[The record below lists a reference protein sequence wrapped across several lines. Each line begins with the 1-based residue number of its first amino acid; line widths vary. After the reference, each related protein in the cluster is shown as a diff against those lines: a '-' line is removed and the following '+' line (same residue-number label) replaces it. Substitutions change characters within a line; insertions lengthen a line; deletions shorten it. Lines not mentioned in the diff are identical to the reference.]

1 MIDHATPADRLGTSI
16 ESKRTAAIA
25 YLRSRN
31 KYLIDPGCRWKPTN
45 AANTDVKRTIVQA
58 EVEKITV
65 ECVKR
70 AAEWQTT

>member
-1 MIDHATPADRLGTSI
+1 MIDYATPADRLGTSI

-25 YLRSRN
+25 YLRDRGIYILDN
-31 KYLIDPGCRWKPTN
+31 DCKFVPTN

-70 AAEWQTT
+70 ASAA

>member
-1 MIDHATPADRLGTSI
+1 MIDYCTPADRLGTSI

-25 YLRSRN
+25 YLRGRR
-31 KYLIDPGCRWKPTN
+31 KYILDRDCKFKPTGKFG
-45 AANTDVKRTIVQA
+45 TDVRRTIVQA

-70 AAEWQTT
+70 AAAA